1 MVLLRHP
8 YYIKTM
14 NRLSM
19 IHARDVQKEFDSF
32 VALKGLDVDIDK
44 NGIFGIIGHNGA
56 GKTTFLK
63 ICAGLLTP
71 TSGTLEID
79 GINVIA
85 DPNALKERLGYLP
98 EESRLYDTMTI
109 SSYLSFFGEIYG
121 MPRKEIKRR
130 SDELLFSLN
139 LADEGKKLGELSK
152 GMRRKVA
159 IARSLLHD
167 PTILVYDEA
176 TSGLDPMTSRFITG
190 FLRKLR
196 DDGKMIIIS
205 AHNLFQVE
213 EISDQVLIL
222 SEGERVAFGTMDE
235 LREEFGSLTY
245 FIHFRIANPASLSEQ
260 LPFSPDDGGY
270 VSTAKDIDQLNRIT
284 SQIDAAGG
292 SVERIESRYPSLEEM
307 LMAV

>member
-1 MVLLRHP
+1 
-8 YYIKTM
+8 
-14 NRLSM
+14 M
-19 IHARDVQKEFDSF
+19 IHARGVRKEFDSF
-32 VALKGLDVDIDK
+32 VALKGVDVDVED

-79 GINVIA
+79 GIDVIA
-85 DPNALKERLGYLP
+85 DQNTLKERLGYLP

-121 MPRKEIKRR
+121 MPRKDIKIR
-130 SDELLFSLN
+130 SEELLFSLR

-196 DDGKMIIIS
+196 DDGKMIILS

-213 EISDQVLIL
+213 EISDHVLIL

-245 FIHFRIANPASLSEQ
+245 YIHFRIPEPVLLKEE
-260 LPFSPDDGGY
+260 LLFSQDDGGY

-284 SQIDAAGG
+284 SQIDVAGG
-292 SVERIESRYPSLEEM
+292 SVDRIESRYPSLEEM

>member
-1 MVLLRHP
+1 
-8 YYIKTM
+8 
-14 NRLSM
+14 M
-19 IHARDVQKEFDSF
+19 IHARNIQKEFDSF
-32 VALKGLDVDIDK
+32 VALKGVDFDIDK

-56 GKTTFLK
+56 GKTTLLK

-121 MPRKEIKRR
+121 MPRREIKLR
-130 SDELLFSLN
+130 SEELLSSLN
-139 LADEGKKLGELSK
+139 LDDEGKKLGELSK

-176 TSGLDPMTSRFITG
+176 TSGLDPMSSRFITG
-190 FLRKLR
+190 YFRKLR
-196 DDGKMIIIS
+196 DEGKMIIIS

-213 EISDQVLIL
+213 EISDIVMIL
-222 SEGERVAFGTMDE
+222 SEGEKVAFGTMDE
-235 LREEFGSLTY
+235 LREQFGSLTY
-245 FIHFRIANPASLSEQ
+245 YIHFRIREPESLGEH
-260 LPFSPDDGGY
+260 LLFSQDDGGF

-292 SVERIESRYPSLEEM
+292 NVERIESRYPTLEEM